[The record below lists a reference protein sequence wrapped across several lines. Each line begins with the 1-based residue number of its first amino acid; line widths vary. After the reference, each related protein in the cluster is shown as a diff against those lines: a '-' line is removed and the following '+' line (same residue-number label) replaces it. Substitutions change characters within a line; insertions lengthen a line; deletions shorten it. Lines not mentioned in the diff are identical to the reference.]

1 MLHTIT
7 KRLEICID
15 LDIEIGEI
23 DHCMWIFT
31 SRIFRL
37 DLEITFFN

>member
-1 MLHTIT
+1 MLHTVT

-15 LDIEIGEI
+15 INFEISEG
-23 DHCMWIFT
+23 DHYTGIFT

-37 DLEITFFN
+37 KKFYT